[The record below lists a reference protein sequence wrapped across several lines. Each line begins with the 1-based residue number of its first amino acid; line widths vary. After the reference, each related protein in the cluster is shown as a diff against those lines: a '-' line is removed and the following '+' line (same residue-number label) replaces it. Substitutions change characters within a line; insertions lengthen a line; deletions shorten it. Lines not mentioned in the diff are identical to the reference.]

1 MSVKQGS
8 PEEIARLTKV
18 FRDIDKDNNGYID
31 ISELE
36 HAFGAAFKASGR
48 PMDTAEVKRACQ
60 HIMKGIDRNKDNKIT
75 LDEYIQYYTQSSLF

>member
-1 MSVKQGS
+1 MAGTKTS
-8 PEEIARLTKV
+8 PQEIERLTKV
-18 FRDIDKDNNGYID
+18 FHEIDKDNNGYID

-48 PMDTAEVKRACQ
+48 PVDQADVKRACEN
-60 HIMKGIDRNKDNKIT
+60 IMKGIDRNKDNKIT